1 MPATDLHDVAQRVP
15 LALQPTSA
23 ACAVGAPLVEGMP
36 SAIPPE
42 ARIQCGFG
50 PMAVGDAGSRSVAQ
64 PAAGRRPDARHTGR
78 TSVGSTPP
86 PTAEFREGSEKVPS
100 KHCSAAY
107 TSRANTH
114 QRRCVSA
121 AEGVCSRALIGVQE
135 SVCSPSSRPPTPS
148 PEPTAMRY
156 EWLVERGTP
165 EKKKRPKL

>member
-1 MPATDLHDVAQRVP
+1 MWVRPHGGRGCRFTVRGATSSWPTPRRASYGPNERRVHAATYGRVP
-15 LALQPTSA
+15 
-23 ACAVGAPLVEGMP
+23 
-36 SAIPPE
+36 
-42 ARIQCGFG
+42 
-50 PMAVGDAGSRSVAQ
+50 
-64 PAAGRRPDARHTGR
+64 GRL
-78 TSVGSTPP
+78 
-86 PTAEFREGSEKVPS
+86 REGSEKVPS
-100 KHCSAAY
+100 KHCSTAY